1 MKRLGILVLIVLF
14 AVALMSA
21 CGQKEGETP
30 ATKQETQAKQAEMA
44 DTTRMDSA
52 AMMDTAGAMM
62 DSAKSM
68 TDSASGM

>member
-30 ATKQETQAKQAEMA
+30 ATQQETEAKQAEMM

-52 AMMDTAGAMM
+52 AMMDSAGAMM
-62 DSAKSM
+62 DSAGAEMESEG
-68 TDSASGM
+68 GM

>member
-30 ATKQETQAKQAEMA
+30 ATQQETQAKQAEMA

-52 AMMDTAGAMM
+52 AMMDTAAAMM

-68 TDSASGM
+68 TDSAKGM